1 MGILNTLLA
10 VVFGLMIVT
19 NILVEVIKK
28 VTWDKIPT
36 NLLAVIVAEVLT
48 MIFGIV
54 YSQINGIT
62 ISWYYVVGAIIVG
75 LFVSYA
81 AMFGFDKLRQALEQ
95 IDILKDKGKDK

>member
-54 YSQINGIT
+54 YSQINSIT
-62 ISWYYVVGAIIVG
+62 ISWYHVVGAIIIG

-95 IDILKDKGKDK
+95 IDILKDKDKDK

>member
-54 YSQINGIT
+54 YSQINSIT
-62 ISWYYVVGAIIVG
+62 ISWHHVVGAIIVG

-95 IDILKDKGKDK
+95 IDILKDKE

>member
-10 VVFGLMIVT
+10 VVFGLMVVT

-54 YSQINGIT
+54 YSQINSIT
-62 ISWYYVVGAIIVG
+62 ISWYYVVGSIIVG

-95 IDILKDKGKDK
+95 IDILKGKDKDK

>member
-10 VVFGLMIVT
+10 LVFGLMVVT

-54 YSQINGIT
+54 YSQINSIT

-95 IDILKDKGKDK
+95 IDILKGKDKDK